1 MDDVPQQSSTRDFV
15 EYDRSCDDTFAE
27 ETPRPD
33 QTTPRILAPGR
44 NSTSAIIPA
53 EGLPSDKMSLIP
65 PLSLSIGM
73 FPTPYASRAGS
84 EYEPSP
90 PPQVTPRPRHPHRPS
105 RELHQVPATNT
116 TSLHPGSTISA
127 CEDGS
132 SVSLT
137 LLRALGQGSF
147 SSVWLACDVSATL
160 EQLVLS
166 RKASIKRLRSATSDG
181 IVRRKSSRRSAGRS
195 GVSGTKPWKMGSIP
209 SQATTSSPIKDGFD
223 RSDPNESGGRLV
235 AVKLTDRAI
244 DDRTRVSFIRE
255 VEVLKHVSHP
265 NIVSFMH
272 SFTTSTY
279 YCLVLE
285 HIDGP
290 ELLDF
295 INSNKKYAQLDE
307 PFLRQIWGELCKAVG
322 WMHSVAL
329 VHRDIKLENILLT
342 RDLDSTAAFSS
353 GPLVKLTDFGLSR
366 FVDPDD
372 PWLTTRCGSESYA
385 APEIVMGGRYDGRQ
399 TDAWACGV
407 VLYALATRRL
417 PFDSLHGGSSSKSRK
432 AMLLRI
438 AKCEY
443 SWPEGGDD
451 ESILSQIP
459 GVKRMVGKLLVRNPQ
474 QRWKIDA
481 LWQEEWMAGE
491 GAPAPPPRSVSPP
504 IPQPLHHSPEGTHLP
519 ELPAVT
525 FEFVDSDED
534 VEEDDEDGLIVGEG
548 IPSVATQEHF

>member
-1 MDDVPQQSSTRDFV
+1 
-15 EYDRSCDDTFAE
+15 
-27 ETPRPD
+27 
-33 QTTPRILAPGR
+33 
-44 NSTSAIIPA
+44 
-53 EGLPSDKMSLIP
+53 
-65 PLSLSIGM
+65 M
-73 FPTPYASRAGS
+73 FPTPSASRAGS

-90 PPQVTPRPRHPHRPS
+90 PTQATPCLTHSHRPS
-105 RELHQVPATNT
+105 RELHHTPSFNT
-116 TSLHPGSTISA
+116 TPLHPGSIISA

-132 SVSLT
+132 SISLT
-137 LLRALGQGSF
+137 LLRTLGQGSF
-147 SSVWLACDVSATL
+147 SSVWLACDVSGTL
-160 EQLVLS
+160 EHLVLS
-166 RKASIKRLRSATSDG
+166 RKASIKRFKSTTSDG
-181 IVRRKSSRRSAGRS
+181 IVRRKSSRRSTGRS
-195 GVSGTKPWKMGSIP
+195 GVSGTKPWKTGGGTSP
-209 SQATTSSPIKDGFD
+209 PTTNPFPVKDGFD
-223 RSDPNESGGRLV
+223 RPDCHESGGRLV
-235 AVKLTDRAI
+235 AVKLTDRAM

-279 YCLVLE
+279 YCLALE

-295 INSNKKYAQLDE
+295 INSDEKYAQLDE
-307 PFLRQIWGELCKAVG
+307 PFLRQFWGELCKAVG

-342 RDLDSTAAFSS
+342 GDLNAAGAWPS

-366 FVDPDD
+366 FVDPDN

-385 APEIVMGGRYDGRQ
+385 APEIVMGSRYDGRQ

-407 VLYALATRRL
+407 VLYALTTRRL
-417 PFDSLHGGSSSKSRK
+417 PFDSLHGGFSSKSRK

-443 SWPEGGDD
+443 TWPKGENEG
-451 ESILSQIP
+451 SALWQIL
-459 GVKRMVGKLLVRNPQ
+459 GVKRIIGRLLVRDPQ

-481 LWQEEWMAGE
+481 LWQDEWMTGE
-491 GAPAPPPRSVSPP
+491 GAPAPPPRSGSPP
-504 IPQPLHHSPEGTHLP
+504 IPHPLHQSPQETYP

-525 FEFVDSDED
+525 HELIDNDED
-534 VEEDDEDGLIVGEG
+534 EDDEDGLIVGED
-548 IPSVATQEHF
+548 IPSVATQENF